1 MARVKP
7 FEYNPD
13 AWSAAFWDNSWGY
26 PWQPSDWIAVHEYSN
41 ADLMYML
48 TWSGIANLPDQPT
61 AALAARYLAS
71 HPDLLNDL
79 SPITHGSYWQGFN
92 CPVVPRHNIY
102 RRGHG
107 QRMCPVFYWD
117 WWNLGPPPGY

>member
-1 MARVKP
+1 MKP
-7 FEYNPD
+7 YPYDPE
-13 AWSAAFWDNSWGY
+13 ACSAVYWDNSWGY
-26 PWQPSDWIAVHEYSN
+26 PWQSTDWIAVFAYSN

-48 TWSGIANLPDQPT
+48 TYPAILNMPT
-61 AALAARYLAS
+61 IDDALLAARYLAA

-79 SPITHGSYWQGFN
+79 SPITHGSIWPGFN
-92 CPVVPRHNIY
+92 CPVIPRHNIY

-107 QRMCPVFYWD
+107 ARMCPVFFWD